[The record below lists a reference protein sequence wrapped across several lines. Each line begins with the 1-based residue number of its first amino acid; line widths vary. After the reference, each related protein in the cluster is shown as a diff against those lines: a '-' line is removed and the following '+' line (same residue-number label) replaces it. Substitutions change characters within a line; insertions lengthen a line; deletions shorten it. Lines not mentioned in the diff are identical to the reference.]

1 MGNKKSIF
9 IFMSLTALGLYGFF
23 ALFESFEEMK
33 DVGWG
38 LAARRNPYLAAEHFL
53 RDEGLAVQSAD
64 HFEQLAQ
71 LPENG
76 TLFISNSNHVLSAKR
91 LEGLVQWIK
100 NGGHLIVAAAPPSEN
115 DVDRLLAYFSIET
128 QKAGEQNDSDMEDD
142 PPTMPKKLSTQL
154 REINEKIKEKALDQ
168 QGAEAAF
175 EATVPEDARTQL
187 AFEGMDETV
196 TVHFSEGHSLFHPYL
211 DWEGEETDF
220 VGERPIYVEGD
231 AQGIHFMQ
239 MYVEQGLLSV
249 LSDATLWDSENIGH
263 FDHAYLLRVLARD
276 SNHFHILYGL
286 NMPSLVALMR
296 QHMPELMFSM
306 LLWLMAWL
314 RYRGQRFGP
323 IRQTQVTVRRS
334 MAEHVFASAAYL
346 WRGDWKPQ
354 LLLPLQEEIEVRANR
369 LLPTFST
376 LEKAAGHES
385 LSLQSGLLPEQ
396 VEKAMSVP
404 DSQTEDEFVEAVQY
418 LQKMRSAL

>member
-1 MGNKKSIF
+1 
-9 IFMSLTALGLYGFF
+9 
-23 ALFESFEEMK
+23 
-33 DVGWG
+33 
-38 LAARRNPYLAAEHFL
+38 
-53 RDEGLAVQSAD
+53 
-64 HFEQLAQ
+64 
-71 LPENG
+71 
-76 TLFISNSNHVLSAKR
+76 
-91 LEGLVQWIK
+91 
-100 NGGHLIVAAAPPSEN
+100 
-115 DVDRLLAYFSIET
+115 
-128 QKAGEQNDSDMEDD
+128 
-142 PPTMPKKLSTQL
+142 
-154 REINEKIKEKALDQ
+154 
-168 QGAEAAF
+168 
-175 EATVPEDARTQL
+175 
-187 AFEGMDETV
+187 
-196 TVHFSEGHSLFHPYL
+196 
-211 DWEGEETDF
+211 
-220 VGERPIYVEGD
+220 
-231 AQGIHFMQ
+231 
-239 MYVEQGLLSV
+239 
-249 LSDATLWDSENIGH
+249 
-263 FDHAYLLRVLARD
+263 
-276 SNHFHILYGL
+276 LYGL